1 MTCVSE
7 EVYTAKLKVYL
18 LMEMS
23 IGGAKC
29 IRLIFYF
36 CYSDEN
42 LCSRSADNYVVVDFV
57 MVIREHQSSMWGLYC
72 SDFVNKVNV

>member
-1 MTCVSE
+1 
-7 EVYTAKLKVYL
+7 
-18 LMEMS
+18 MEMS

-36 CYSDEN
+36 CYSDDN
-42 LCSRSADNYVVVDFV
+42 LCSRSPDNYVVVDFDGNQRTP
-57 MVIREHQSSMWGLYC
+57 VITMWGLYC